1 MSEVE
6 LGYEIAQME
15 RNATFAFLTED
26 DREIARALLEV
37 AHADAQRTGQW
48 GQEAKII
55 QARLSLT
62 NALDDVYLPLSRRQL
77 ELDRRAGRTDDAV
90 RRLELLLN
98 G

>member
-15 RNATFAFLTED
+15 GNATFAFMTAD
-26 DREIARALLEV
+26 DREIARSLLEA

-77 ELDRRAGRTDDAV
+77 ELYRRAGRTDDAV

>member
-1 MSEVE
+1 MSEIE

-15 RNATFAFLTED
+15 GNATFAFLTED
-26 DREIARALLEV
+26 DREIARTLLEA

-62 NALDDVYLPLSRRQL
+62 NALDDVYLPLCRRLL
-77 ELDRRAGRTDDAV
+77 ELYRRAGRTDDAV

>member
-1 MSEVE
+1 MTEVE
-6 LGYEIAQME
+6 LGYEIAQLQA
-15 RNATFAFLTED
+15 NATFAFLTPD
-26 DREIARALLEV
+26 DRELAVALLEA

-48 GQEAKII
+48 GQETKII

-62 NALDDVYLPLSRRQL
+62 NAMDDVYLPLCRRLL
-77 ELDRRAGRTDDAV
+77 ELYRRANRNDDAV

>member
-15 RNATFAFLTED
+15 GNATFAFLTSD
-26 DREIARALLEV
+26 DRDIARTLLEA
-37 AHADAQRTGQW
+37 AHGDAQRTGQW
-48 GQEAKII
+48 GQETKIL

-62 NALDDVYLPLSRRQL
+62 NAMEDAYLPLSRRLL
-77 ELDRRAGRTDDAV
+77 ELQRRAGRNDDSV
-90 RRLELLLN
+90 RRLALLVE